1 MLVFA
6 CLRPSLA
13 CSLNNRLHALVSGM
27 FSCAACRSRKDGGCC
42 LYYSSVNHS
51 GSERFYA
58 CDLTLEETAAED
70 MTKDGA
76 MWRADTEEC

>member
-1 MLVFA
+1 M
-6 CLRPSLA
+6 
-13 CSLNNRLHALVSGM
+13 
-27 FSCAACRSRKDGGCC
+27 
-42 LYYSSVNHS
+42 YYSSVNHS